1 MTTERFVK
9 KLLKHIVILVISS
22 FVILG
27 VGEALGTIIG
37 NYIALEQMTN
47 SDTAFIMMETYN
59 KVAKPLLNAIFISFY
74 IWNIGSMIFEVYN
87 FIKMKNKEKENEE
100 L

>member
-27 VGEALGTIIG
+27 VSEALGTIIG

-59 KVAKPLLNAIFISFY
+59 KVVKPLLNAIFISF
-74 IWNIGSMIFEVYN
+74 M
-87 FIKMKNKEKENEE
+87 
-100 L
+100 